1 MLALLDTSLFLSLCL
16 SFLSS
21 SLSPSFRP
29 RRYFLSPATC
39 TRISLCTRIAIYAY
53 VYLCT
58 KRSAHTCRA
67 RNISRVRIEL
77 CHPSFSLFSRSS
89 FPIRER
95 GTRVSRQIDLPPGN
109 ACCTRCEQT
118 RTSKRFEDRVIFT
131 PANCSFFF
139 YRTFGKYVRA
149 RERKKK
155 RTAPTG
161 IDEWLTSYVYRSYA
175 SSLYAKP
182 IRGI

>member
-1 MLALLDTSLFLSLCL
+1 MYARVTRYLSLSLAL
-16 SFLSS
+16 SFLSFFL

-131 PANCSFFF
+131 PANCSFSFTVPLAN
-139 YRTFGKYVRA
+139 TFV
-149 RERKKK
+149 REREK
-155 RTAPTG
+155 RKEP
-161 IDEWLTSYVYRSYA
+161 RQ
-175 SSLYAKP
+175 
-182 IRGI
+182 RGSMND

>member
-1 MLALLDTSLFLSLCL
+1 MLALLDTPPSLSLSHFFLPL
-16 SFLSS
+16 SFISSPPILSFS
-21 SLSPSFRP
+21 GNV
-29 RRYFLSPATC
+29 C
-39 TRISLCTRIAIYAY
+39 TRIYSCAHASRVAIYAY

-77 CHPSFSLFSRSS
+77 CHPSSSLFSRSS

-109 ACCTRCEQT
+109 GCCTRCEQT

-131 PANCSFFF
+131 PVDYFFSFTFG
-139 YRTFGKYVRA
+139 TFGKYVR
-149 RERKKK
+149 ERKREK
-155 RTAPTG
+155 RG
-161 IDEWLTSYVYRSYA
+161 SMND
-175 SSLYAKP
+175 
-182 IRGI
+182 

>member
-1 MLALLDTSLFLSLCL
+1 MLALLDTPLSLFHFFLPL
-16 SFLSS
+16 SFISSPPILSFS
-21 SLSPSFRP
+21 GNMRAHIYSCAHASRV
-29 RRYFLSPATC
+29 
-39 TRISLCTRIAIYAY
+39 AIYAY
-53 VYLCT
+53 VHLCT

-109 ACCTRCEQT
+109 GCCTRCEQT

-131 PANCSFFF
+131 PVNYSFSFTVPLVN
-139 YRTFGKYVRA
+139 TFVRG
-149 RERKKK
+149 REREREREK
-155 RTAPTG
+155 RKEP
-161 IDEWLTSYVYRSYA
+161 RQ
-175 SSLYAKP
+175 
-182 IRGI
+182 RGSMND

>member
-1 MLALLDTSLFLSLCL
+1 MYARVTRYLSLSLAL
-16 SFLSS
+16 SFLSFFL
-21 SLSPSFRP
+21 SLSFISSPPIFSFSGNVHTYIVVHTH
-29 RRYFLSPATC
+29 RY
-39 TRISLCTRIAIYAY
+39 LC
-53 VYLCT
+53 LCT

-131 PANCSFFF
+131 PANCSFSFTVPLAN
-139 YRTFGKYVRA
+139 TFV
-149 RERKKK
+149 REREK
-155 RTAPTG
+155 RKEP
-161 IDEWLTSYVYRSYA
+161 RQ
-175 SSLYAKP
+175 
-182 IRGI
+182 RGSMND